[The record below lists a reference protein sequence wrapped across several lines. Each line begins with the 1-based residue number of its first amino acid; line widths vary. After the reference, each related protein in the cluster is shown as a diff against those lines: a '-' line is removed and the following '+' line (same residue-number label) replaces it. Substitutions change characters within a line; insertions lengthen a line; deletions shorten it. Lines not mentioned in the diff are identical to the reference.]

1 MHQEFAEQLRPF
13 YWTPYV
19 WNRVYGL
26 ITTGGWV
33 SIETPLKYIEN
44 QDEPQTLRPPLT
56 KE

>member
-26 ITTGGWV
+26 ITTGGWA
-33 SIETPLKYIEN
+33 SIETLLKYIEN
-44 QDEPQTLRPPLT
+44 QGEPRTLRPPLT
-56 KE
+56 KA